1 MEIYGGLRDYFMAF
15 GLGVLTSF
23 TPCIYPLLPI
33 TASFIAGMDSRG
45 TKWMAFLLSLLY
57 VLGMAIT
64 YSAIAVIAALGGI
77 IFGLVQS
84 HPVTYILVAHVLI
97 FFALVMFDIIPLPVF
112 GFNVHNKIKMRNGW
126 AVLLFGMA
134 AGLALGPCTAPA
146 VGALI
151 TYITLKQNILHGV
164 ALMFVFSYG
173 LGASLILVGTFSGI
187 LSNLPKSGEW
197 LVRVKYIC
205 GVMLILAAEYFI
217 FKAGGIIP

>member
-1 MEIYGGLRDYFMAF
+1 MEIYGSFRDYFAAF

-23 TPCIYPLLPI
+23 TPCVYPLLPI

-45 TKWMAFLLSLLY
+45 TKLMAFLLSLLY
-57 VLGMAIT
+57 VFGMAIT
-64 YSAIAVIAALGGI
+64 YSAIAVIAAFSGI

-84 HPVTYILVAHVLI
+84 HPITHILVAHVLI
-97 FFALVMFDIIPLPVF
+97 FFALVLFDIIPLPVF
-112 GFNVHNKIKMRNGW
+112 GFTIHNKIKMRNAW

-134 AGLALGPCTAPA
+134 SGLAMGPCTAPA

-173 LGASLILVGTFSGI
+173 LGASLILVGTFGGF
-187 LSNLPKSGEW
+187 LGNLPKSGEW
-197 LVRVKYIC
+197 LVRVKHIC
-205 GVMLILAAEYFI
+205 GWMLVLAAEFFI
-217 FKAGGIIP
+217 LKAGGIVP